1 MSFALSLYHRLPAG
15 ARSLGATLYGLR
27 LRWWRYGRDTDRLAA
42 EALERDRW
50 SAAQWAAWREERL
63 GYVLHRAATQVPYYR
78 EQWAERRRRG
88 DRAAFDL
95 IENWPVLEKETVR
108 ADPRAFVAA
117 DCNLRRMFHEQ
128 TSGTTGKPLHIW
140 RTRETV
146 AALYALS
153 VARTRGWHGLSRRER
168 WAMLGGQLIVP
179 AAQRRPP
186 FWVWNAAL
194 RQLYMSSY
202 HLAPDLVPR
211 YLDALVRYKIEYL
224 VGYTSSLYALAQEVL
239 RSGRTDLRMRVA
251 LTSAEPVPATER
263 EAIAAAF
270 HCPVRE
276 TYGMGETVA
285 GASECE
291 HGTLHEWPE
300 VGVIEVCDAAGA
312 VPAGVSGELI
322 GTGLLNADMPLIRYR
337 VGDSGRLAAGG
348 APCACGRALPAIAG
362 LDGRTNDLLLTR
374 DGRRVAWVNPVFYG
388 LPVRQGQIVQET
400 IDRLRVRYAP
410 APGFTAETAAT
421 ITARLRE
428 RLGPITVV
436 LESVA
441 DIPRGA
447 NGKFRAV
454 VCAIPPAERPA
465 GVVPVP

>member
-1 MSFALSLYHRLPAG
+1 MSLALSLYHRLPVSV
-15 ARSLGATLYGLR
+15 RSVGATLYGLR
-27 LRWWRYGRDTDRLAA
+27 LRWWRYGRDSERLVA

-50 SAAQWAAWREERL
+50 NATQWATWREERL
-63 GYVLHRAATQVPYYR
+63 AFVLHRAATQVPYYR

-88 DRAAFDL
+88 DRAAVERL
-95 IENWPVLEKETVR
+95 ENWPVLEKETVR

-117 DCNLRRMFHEQ
+117 DCNLRRMMHEQ

-140 RTRETV
+140 RRRDTV
-146 AALYALS
+146 GALYALS
-153 VARTRGWHGLSRRER
+153 VARTRAWHGLSRGER

-179 AAQRRPP
+179 AVQRRPP

-202 HLAPDLVPR
+202 HLAPDLVPH
-211 YLDALVRYKIEYL
+211 YLDALVRYRVDYL

-251 LTSAEPVPATER
+251 LTSAEPVPVTER

-270 HCPVRE
+270 QCPVRE

-285 GASECE
+285 AASECE

-300 VGVIEVCDAAGA
+300 VGVIEVRDGATA
-312 VPAGVSGELI
+312 VPAGDSGELVC
-322 GTGLLNADMPLIRYR
+322 TGLLNADMPLVRYR
-337 VGDSGRLAAGG
+337 VGDSGRLAPDGTA
-348 APCACGRALPAIAG
+348 CACGRPLPAIAG
-362 LDGRTNDLLLTR
+362 LDGRTNDLLVTP

-388 LPVRQGQIVQET
+388 LPVRQGQIVQESL
-400 IDRLRVRYAP
+400 DLLRVRYVP
-410 APGFTAETAAT
+410 APGFTPQTTAT

-428 RLGPITVV
+428 RLGSISVV

-454 VCAIPPAERPA
+454 VCAIPPAERVA
-465 GVVPVP
+465 GAATVR